1 MDRNVPADAASLL
14 AFIAR
19 TETSRDFPDAYE
31 VVYGHNQSKL
41 PKRLTTMT
49 LAEVQAA

>member
-1 MDRNVPADAASLL
+1 MDRNVPAGAASLL

-31 VVYGHNQSKL
+31 VVYRHNLGKL
-41 PKRLTTMT
+41 RKRLTTMT